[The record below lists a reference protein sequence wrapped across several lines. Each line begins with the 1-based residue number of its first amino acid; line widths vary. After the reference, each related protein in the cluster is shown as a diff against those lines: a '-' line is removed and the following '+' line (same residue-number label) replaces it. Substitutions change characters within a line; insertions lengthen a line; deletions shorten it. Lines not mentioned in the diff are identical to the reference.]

1 MRMPKKFQV
10 LNLSTDFPHN
20 IKTPN
25 FLSIQDLHC
34 NFVPRQFMFA
44 NYKKDKQILTNAHCI
59 KSLFAEL
66 GVSE

>member
-20 IKTPN
+20 VKTTN
-25 FLSIQDLHC
+25 FLSIQNLHC

-44 NYKKDKQILTNAHCI
+44 NCKKDKQILTNARCI
-59 KSLFAEL
+59 ESLFAEP